1 MFRICI
7 DPGHGEY
14 GNPYPQR
21 PGYYEGT
28 QMYKLAQYQ
37 KEELE
42 KYSDVEVILTRKSI
56 TDDPSLDA
64 RGKMAAGCDL
74 FYSDH
79 SNAADS
85 SGNWS
90 SARGVDIYGSNR
102 KPAEDLCNQ
111 LGAAIAA
118 AMGNSFRGTFYRDY
132 QTGRTYS
139 EPQPGMLD
147 YYGVIRSAV
156 ATSCKAAIIV
166 EHGFHTNELDSAFLI
181 NDDDLRKMA
190 KAEVEVLARYY
201 GLGSSG
207 GDTPAPAP
215 DSGDTYKVQPGDSL
229 SLIGEKLGL
238 DWREIAS
245 LNGISSPYII
255 YTGQVLKLPG
265 SSSGGGTV
273 VPSGDTYTVQ
283 PGDSLSLIGEKLG
296 LDWREIASLNGISSP
311 YIIYTGQVLKLPGSS
326 SGGGTVVPSDST
338 YTVQTGDSLS
348 AIGAKLGL
356 DWREIASLNGI
367 SSPYIIYTGQILKL
381 PGSSS
386 GGGTSPTPP
395 SDSTYTVQTGDS
407 LSKIGAKLGI
417 NWREIASLNGI
428 SSPYIIYTGQVL
440 KLPGG
445 TGDTPDA
452 SQIPDTYTVQKGDSL
467 YSIGSRLGVSWS
479 ALAVENSI
487 APPYI
492 IYAGQVLKVP
502 GGTAQVAT
510 AYAVAA
516 QDTGEEGDA
525 DYQALYQ
532 SEKTAREAAENK
544 LKALV
549 DKISSLLSDV

>member
-42 KYSDVEVILTRKSI
+42 KYSDVEVILTRKTI

-90 SARGVDIYGSNR
+90 AARGVDIYGSNR
-102 KPAEDLCNQ
+102 KPAEALCNQ

-118 AMGNSFRGTFYRDY
+118 VMGNNFRGTFYRDY

-181 NDDDLRKMA
+181 NDDDLRRMA

-201 GLGSSG
+201 GLGSSSG
-207 GDTPAPAP
+207 GETPVP
-215 DSGDTYKVQPGDSL
+215 DPTPSGDTYTVQTGDSL
-229 SLIGEKLGL
+229 SAIGAKLGL
-238 DWREIAS
+238 NWREIAA
-245 LNGISSPYII
+245 LNGITSPYII

-265 SSSGGGTV
+265 SSSGGGTP
-273 VPSGDTYTVQ
+273 VPDPT
-283 PGDSLSLIGEKLG
+283 
-296 LDWREIASLNGISSP
+296 
-311 YIIYTGQVLKLPGSS
+311 
-326 SGGGTVVPSDST
+326 PSDST

-356 DWREIASLNGI
+356 
-367 SSPYIIYTGQILKL
+367 
-381 PGSSS
+381 
-386 GGGTSPTPP
+386 
-395 SDSTYTVQTGDS
+395 
-407 LSKIGAKLGI
+407 
-417 NWREIASLNGI
+417 NWREIAALNGI

-445 TGDTPDA
+445 ADDTPDA
-452 SQIPDTYTVQKGDSL
+452 SQTPDTYTVQKGDSL
-467 YSIGSRLGVSWS
+467 YSIGNRLGVSWS
-479 ALAVENSI
+479 ELAVANSI

-510 AYAVAA
+510 SYAVKTE
-516 QDTGEEGDA
+516 DTADEGDT

-544 LKALV
+544 LKTLI
-549 DKISSLLSDV
+549 DKITSLLSGMQ

>member
-273 VPSGDTYTVQ
+273 VPS
-283 PGDSLSLIGEKLG
+283 
-296 LDWREIASLNGISSP
+296 
-311 YIIYTGQVLKLPGSS
+311 
-326 SGGGTVVPSDST
+326 DST

-549 DKISSLLSDV
+549 DKISSFLSDV

>member
-7 DPGHGEY
+7 DPGHGEF

-42 KYSDVEVILTRKSI
+42 KYSDVEVILTRKTI

-90 SARGVDIYGSNR
+90 AARGVDIYGSNR
-102 KPAEDLCNQ
+102 KPAEALCNQ

-118 AMGNSFRGTFYRDY
+118 AMGNNFRGTFYRDY

-207 GDTPAPAP
+207 GETPAPDP
-215 DSGDTYKVQPGDSL
+215 T
-229 SLIGEKLGL
+229 
-238 DWREIAS
+238 
-245 LNGISSPYII
+245 
-255 YTGQVLKLPG
+255 
-265 SSSGGGTV
+265 
-273 VPSGDTYTVQ
+273 PSGDTYTV
-283 PGDSLSLIGEKLG
+283 E
-296 LDWREIASLNGISSP
+296 
-311 YIIYTGQVLKLPGSS
+311 
-326 SGGGTVVPSDST
+326 
-338 YTVQTGDSLS
+338 TGDSLS

-356 DWREIASLNGI
+356 DWREIAALNGI
-367 SSPYIIYTGQILKL
+367 TSPY
-381 PGSSS
+381 
-386 GGGTSPTPP
+386 
-395 SDSTYTVQTGDS
+395 V
-407 LSKIGAKLGI
+407 
-417 NWREIASLNGI
+417 
-428 SSPYIIYTGQVL
+428 IYTGQVL
-440 KLPGG
+440 KLPGSSSG
-445 TGDTPDA
+445 GEVPAPNPTP
-452 SQIPDTYTVQKGDSL
+452 SGDTYTVETGDSL
-467 YSIGSRLGVSWS
+467 SAIGAKLGLCLLYTSRCV
-479 ALAVENSI
+479 
-487 APPYI
+487 
-492 IYAGQVLKVP
+492 
-502 GGTAQVAT
+502 
-510 AYAVAA
+510 
-516 QDTGEEGDA
+516 
-525 DYQALYQ
+525 
-532 SEKTAREAAENK
+532 
-544 LKALV
+544 
-549 DKISSLLSDV
+549 

>member
-7 DPGHGEY
+7 DPGHGEF

-42 KYSDVEVILTRKSI
+42 KYSDVEVILTRKTI

-102 KPAEDLCNQ
+102 KPAENLCNQ

-118 AMGNSFRGTFYRDY
+118 AMGNNFRGTFYRDY

-201 GLGSSG
+201 GLGSSSG
-207 GDTPAPAP
+207 GETPAPDP
-215 DSGDTYKVQPGDSL
+215 T
-229 SLIGEKLGL
+229 
-238 DWREIAS
+238 
-245 LNGISSPYII
+245 
-255 YTGQVLKLPG
+255 
-265 SSSGGGTV
+265 
-273 VPSGDTYTVQ
+273 PSGD
-283 PGDSLSLIGEKLG
+283 
-296 LDWREIASLNGISSP
+296 
-311 YIIYTGQVLKLPGSS
+311 
-326 SGGGTVVPSDST
+326 T

-356 DWREIASLNGI
+356 DWREIAALNGI
-367 SSPYIIYTGQILKL
+367 TSPYVIYTGQVLKL

-386 GGGTSPTPP
+386 GGETPAPDPTP
-395 SDSTYTVQTGDS
+395 SGDTYTVQTGDS
-407 LSKIGAKLGI
+407 LSKIGAKLGL
-417 NWREIASLNGI
+417 NWRDIAALNGI

-440 KLPGG
+440 KLPGSAD
-445 TGDTPDA
+445 DTPDA
-452 SQIPDTYTVQKGDSL
+452 SQTPDTYTVQKGDSL
-467 YSIGSRLGVSWS
+467 YSIGNRLGVSWS
-479 ALAVENSI
+479 ELAVANSI

-502 GGTAQVAT
+502 GGTEQVAT
-510 AYAVAA
+510 SYAVKTEDAA
-516 QDTGEEGDA
+516 DEGDT

-544 LKALV
+544 LKTLI
-549 DKISSLLSDV
+549 DKITSLLSGMQ

>member
-265 SSSGGGTV
+265 SSSGGGT
-273 VPSGDTYTVQ
+273 
-283 PGDSLSLIGEKLG
+283 
-296 LDWREIASLNGISSP
+296 
-311 YIIYTGQVLKLPGSS
+311 
-326 SGGGTVVPSDST
+326 
-338 YTVQTGDSLS
+338 
-348 AIGAKLGL
+348 
-356 DWREIASLNGI
+356 
-367 SSPYIIYTGQILKL
+367 
-381 PGSSS
+381 
-386 GGGTSPTPP
+386 SPTPP

-549 DKISSLLSDV
+549 DKISSFLSDV

>member
-7 DPGHGEY
+7 DPGHGEF

-42 KYSDVEVILTRKSI
+42 KYSDVEVILTRKAI

-90 SARGVDIYGSNR
+90 AARGVDIYGSNR
-102 KPAEDLCNQ
+102 KPAEALCNQ

-118 AMGNSFRGTFYRDY
+118 VMGNNFRGTFYRDY

-181 NDDDLRKMA
+181 NDDDLRRMA

-201 GLGSSG
+201 GLGSS
-207 GDTPAPAP
+207 
-215 DSGDTYKVQPGDSL
+215 
-229 SLIGEKLGL
+229 
-238 DWREIAS
+238 
-245 LNGISSPYII
+245 
-255 YTGQVLKLPG
+255 
-265 SSSGGGTV
+265 SGGGTPAPDPT
-273 VPSGDTYTVQ
+273 PSGD
-283 PGDSLSLIGEKLG
+283 
-296 LDWREIASLNGISSP
+296 
-311 YIIYTGQVLKLPGSS
+311 
-326 SGGGTVVPSDST
+326 T

-356 DWREIASLNGI
+356 DWREIAALNGI
-367 SSPYIIYTGQILKL
+367 SSPYIIYTGQVLKL

-386 GGGTSPTPP
+386 GSGTPNPSP
-395 SDSTYTVQTGDS
+395 SGDTYTVQTGDS
-407 LSKIGAKLGI
+407 LSAIGAKLGL
-417 NWREIASLNGI
+417 NWREIAALNGI

-445 TGDTPDA
+445 TDDTPDA
-452 SQIPDTYTVQKGDSL
+452 SQTPDTYTVQKGDSL
-467 YSIGSRLGVSWS
+467 YSIGNRLGVSWS
-479 ALAVENSI
+479 ELAVANSI

-510 AYAVAA
+510 AYAVKTE
-516 QDTGEEGDA
+516 DTADEGDT

-544 LKALV
+544 LKTLI
-549 DKISSLLSDV
+549 DKITSLLSGMQ

>member
-7 DPGHGEY
+7 DPGHGEF

-42 KYSDVEVILTRKSI
+42 KYSDVEVILTRKTI

-102 KPAEDLCNQ
+102 KPAENLCNQ

-118 AMGNSFRGTFYRDY
+118 AMGNNFRGTFYRDY

-201 GLGSSG
+201 GLGSSSG
-207 GDTPAPAP
+207 GETPAPDP
-215 DSGDTYKVQPGDSL
+215 T
-229 SLIGEKLGL
+229 
-238 DWREIAS
+238 
-245 LNGISSPYII
+245 
-255 YTGQVLKLPG
+255 
-265 SSSGGGTV
+265 
-273 VPSGDTYTVQ
+273 PSGD
-283 PGDSLSLIGEKLG
+283 
-296 LDWREIASLNGISSP
+296 
-311 YIIYTGQVLKLPGSS
+311 
-326 SGGGTVVPSDST
+326 T

-356 DWREIASLNGI
+356 DWREIAALNGI
-367 SSPYIIYTGQILKL
+367 TSPY
-381 PGSSS
+381 
-386 GGGTSPTPP
+386 
-395 SDSTYTVQTGDS
+395 V
-407 LSKIGAKLGI
+407 
-417 NWREIASLNGI
+417 
-428 SSPYIIYTGQVL
+428 IYTGQVL

-445 TGDTPDA
+445 ADDTPDA
-452 SQIPDTYTVQKGDSL
+452 SQTPDTYTVQKGDSL
-467 YSIGSRLGVSWS
+467 YSIGNRLGVSWS
-479 ALAVENSI
+479 ELAVANSI

-492 IYAGQVLKVP
+492 IYAGQVLNVP
-502 GGTAQVAT
+502 GGTEQVAT
-510 AYAVAA
+510 SYAVKTEDAA
-516 QDTGEEGDA
+516 DEGDT

-532 SEKTAREAAENK
+532 SERTAREAAENK
-544 LKALV
+544 LKTLI
-549 DKISSLLSDV
+549 DKITSLLSGMQ

>member
-7 DPGHGEY
+7 DPGHGEF

-42 KYSDVEVILTRKSI
+42 KYSDVEVILTRKTI

-90 SARGVDIYGSNR
+90 AARGVDIYGSNR

-118 AMGNSFRGTFYRDY
+118 AMGNNFRGTFYRDY

-201 GLGSSG
+201 GLGSSSG
-207 GDTPAPAP
+207 GETPAPDP
-215 DSGDTYKVQPGDSL
+215 TPSGDTYTVETGDSL
-229 SLIGEKLGL
+229 SAIGAKLGL
-238 DWREIAS
+238 DWREIAA
-245 LNGISSPYII
+245 LNGITSPYVI

-265 SSSGGGTV
+265 SSSGGETPAPDPT
-273 VPSGDTYTVQ
+273 PSGD
-283 PGDSLSLIGEKLG
+283 
-296 LDWREIASLNGISSP
+296 
-311 YIIYTGQVLKLPGSS
+311 
-326 SGGGTVVPSDST
+326 T

-356 DWREIASLNGI
+356 DWREIAALNGI
-367 SSPYIIYTGQILKL
+367 ASPYVIYTGQVLKL

-386 GGGTSPTPP
+386 GGTPTPAPTP

-407 LSKIGAKLGI
+407 LSKIGAKLGL
-417 NWREIASLNGI
+417 NWRDIAALNGI

-445 TGDTPDA
+445 VDDTPDA
-452 SQIPDTYTVQKGDSL
+452 SQTPDTYTVQKGDSL

-479 ALAVENSI
+479 ELAVANSI

-510 AYAVAA
+510 AYAVKTEDAA
-516 QDTGEEGDA
+516 DEGDT
-525 DYQALYQ
+525 DYQALYL

-544 LKALV
+544 LKTFI
-549 DKISSLLSDV
+549 DKITSLLSGMQ